1 MEVMVIMAMNLLV
14 VVVDFLIMVVD
25 LLVLSDKGILVVFFF
40 TLV

>member
-1 MEVMVIMAMNLLV
+1 MEVMVIMAVNLLV